1 VIYHLLY
8 YLFSKGGASHY
19 GYESV
24 MLRGLLA
31 CLTAFC
37 IVFLIGPRVIKRLI
51 KARVGDVPD
60 FDRTDYNELVR
71 HKANV
76 PTMGGV
82 IILAALIGS
91 VLLFADLTNFYV
103 DMALVCVVWLGVL
116 GMVDDGLKL
125 TAARRGL
132 GRDGLWS
139 YQKLLFQFGLGVLLG
154 AFIYKHGQAA
164 RTSGQTTFF
173 DVLNL
178 PFVKFNPQEHV
189 TLSLGIFILVSVFLV
204 TAFSNAVNLT
214 DGMDGL
220 ASGCL
225 VASSLPFMVLTLIAG
240 DEEWAGYLLMPPI
253 RGAGELTVVCGAMA
267 GACLGFLWY
276 NAHPAQVFMGDTG
289 SLPLGGLLAFV
300 ALVIRQELLLF
311 IVGGV
316 FVMEA
321 LSVMIQVGY
330 FKRTGRRVFKMAPIH
345 HHFHLLGWRE
355 SQVVIRF
362 WLLAVLCALVALV
375 TIKLR

>member
-1 VIYHLLY
+1 MIYHLLY
-8 YLFSKGGASHY
+8 YLFSDSGRKHY

-24 MLRGLLA
+24 VLRGLLA
-31 CLTAFC
+31 CLVAFA
-37 IVFLIGPRVIKRLI
+37 IVYLIGPGVIKRLI
-51 KARVGDVPD
+51 KARIGDVPD
-60 FDRTDYNELVR
+60 FDRVDYNEMVR

-76 PTMGGV
+76 PTMGG
-82 IILAALIGS
+82 IMILIGLLGA
-91 VLLFADLTNFYV
+91 VLLLADLTNFYITL
-103 DMALVCVVWLGVL
+103 ALVCAVWLGTL
-116 GMVDDGLKL
+116 GAVDDGMKL

-139 YQKLLFQFGLGVLLG
+139 YQKLLFQLGLGVLLG
-154 AFIYKHGQAA
+154 SFIFRHGRAA
-164 RTSGQTTFF
+164 QLADTPSFF

-178 PFVKFNPQEHV
+178 PFVKFDPANHIALPI
-189 TLSLGIFILVSVFLV
+189 GVFLV
-204 TAFSNAVNLT
+204 VSIIVITASSNAVNLT

-225 VASSLPFMVLTLIAG
+225 VVSSLAFMVLTFIAG

-253 RGAGELTVVCGAMA
+253 PGAGELAVVCGAMA

-289 SLPLGGLLAFV
+289 SLPLGGLLGFV
-300 ALVIRQELLLF
+300 ALVIRQELLLV

-316 FVMEA
+316 FVLEA
-321 LSVMIQVGY
+321 ASVIIQVGW

-362 WLLAVLCALVALV
+362 WLGALLCAIVALV
-375 TIKLR
+375 TLKLR